1 MAEKLGLVAIKC
13 GFCWFFFTKPCSSKD
28 ICTKEEGESISQ
40 LFFRLTL
47 SSRFAQNHQKMHTNS
62 SEKRLDRSHDLI
74 FHATS
79 LEVFLQKKWGF

>member
-1 MAEKLGLVAIKC
+1 MVFV
-13 GFCWFFFTKPCSSKD
+13 GFSSENLARQK
-28 ICTKEEGESISQ
+28 TFAQKSKVRAFPNF
-40 LFFRLTL
+40 FFRLTL